1 MGINVATQIDG
12 RLRNHDWRRTIAE
25 GVELAKDQIRSD
37 VTMDETHVMWALL
50 KEAAQVSSIAYS
62 APPRTG
68 LPIKSTLPE
77 AADDVT
83 QWQRISAYL
92 RGEVEELPE
101 IETRPPRPSAEQ
113 VTRSEIILEVWHR
126 YCLSRFG
133 ERSKMKKAVYLKAC
147 EVPDR
152 KVRAITG
159 MTKQRIH
166 SAKKEAMENM
176 WEIIRKY

>member
-1 MGINVATQIDG
+1 MGFNAATQIDG

-25 GVELAKDQIRSD
+25 GVELAKGQIRSD

-50 KEAAQVSSIAYS
+50 CEAAEVSKIAYS
-62 APPRTG
+62 GPPRTG
-68 LPIKSTLPE
+68 MPSKSALPE
-77 AADDVT
+77 APDDVT

-101 IETRPPRPSAEQ
+101 IEARAPRPSAEQ

-126 YCLSRFG
+126 FCINRFG

-147 EVPDR
+147 GMPDR
-152 KVRAITG
+152 KVRTVTG

-166 SAKKEAMENM
+166 SAKKEAMQDM

>member
-1 MGINVATQIDG
+1 MGIDVATQIDA

-37 VTMDETHVMWALL
+37 VTMNETHVMWALL
-50 KEAAQVSSIAYS
+50 KEAASVSSTAYS

-68 LPIKSTLPE
+68 LPIKSALPE
-77 AADDVT
+77 APDDVT

-92 RGEVEELPE
+92 RGEVEELPD
-101 IETRPPRPSAEQ
+101 IQSKPPRPSAEQ
-113 VTRSEIILEVWHR
+113 VTRSEIILEIWHR
-126 YCLSRFG
+126 FCLLRFG

-147 EVPDR
+147 GQPDR
-152 KVRAITG
+152 KVRAVTG

-166 SAKKEAMENM
+166 SAKKEAMQDM
-176 WEIIRKY
+176 WEIMRMY